1 MEDGDGQR
9 DHADYEDPADEK
21 EEEEGEESLDK
32 VNLVLQ
38 GLLELRAAG
47 GGRLLFLLVVESEQ
61 LGADLDQRGSVH
73 GSLEDPNKT
82 LS

>member
-61 LGADLDQRGSVH
+61 LGANLDYHQEAHLGDIRK
-73 GSLEDPNKT
+73 EK
-82 LS
+82 